1 MILTPANQF
10 DRVEASG
17 CIPIGCRVAIDTAGV
32 GEEIAIDTHGSLHRT
47 RLIDLSHDVILAT
60 QAVSRSDGVEVIT
73 VHTWEWM
80 TAVGLEGATVM
91 TMDLAGVAMLGV
103 GIALLVQDT
112 LLVQITPG
120 GIQMSSLA
128 ALLAACAGQDVLWR
142 QLDNLLA
149 LALDGETIGCHRSG
163 GQHPRASTPTLI
175 RHLRYVA
182 GPLLDGIKA
191 AWQIVDGIG
200 QTDHGLDTVRGLLGA
215 QTQTQTLV
223 VLVALPSRVL
233 FC

>member
-17 CIPIGCRVAIDTAGV
+17 CIPIGCRVAIDAAGV
-32 GEEIAIDTHGSLHRT
+32 GEEVAIDTHGSLHWT
-47 RLIDLSHDVILAT
+47 RLIDLGHDVILAAQT
-60 QAVSRSDGVEVIT
+60 VSRSDGVEVIT
-73 VHTWEWM
+73 IHTREWM
-80 TAVGLEGATVM
+80 TAVGLEGAAVM
-91 TMDLAGVAMLGV
+91 AMDLAGVAMLGV

-112 LLVQITPG
+112 LLVQVTPG

-149 LALDGETIGCHRSG
+149 LALDGETIGGHRG
-163 GQHPRASTPTLI
+163 GGKHPRAATPALI
-175 RHLRYVA
+175 RNLGDVS
-182 GPLLDGIKA
+182 GPLLDGIEA
-191 AWQIVDGIG
+191 TGQIVDRVG
-200 QTDHGLDTVRGLLGA
+200 QTHHGLDTVRGLLGA

-223 VLVALPSRVL
+223 VLVALPGRIL
-233 FC
+233 LC